1 VLVCQCYAKLD
12 ELEQVNVASQG
23 LVMIVG
29 GAFKG
34 PDWPGYDPGK
44 FSILQ
49 QVRRSNR
56 EKGGGRQAAMRVS
69 ECKRSLSRHVSDA
82 SVYERRPTIAT

>member
-1 VLVCQCYAKLD
+1 MPVKVQPGFVKELKRVRRAHVLIGAESEIELPGTDAGWVIAVLVCQCYAKLD

-44 FSILQ
+44 FSIL
-49 QVRRSNR
+49 
-56 EKGGGRQAAMRVS
+56 
-69 ECKRSLSRHVSDA
+69 
-82 SVYERRPTIAT
+82 